1 MAQRARAKLGG
12 RWWCALPNQVCTAKN
27 FIKSEPERFG
37 GAEKKWQFG
46 DYNRADPSAHS
57 HPNGAVWAAEQQ
69 HPFLKDSTRPEV
81 SYRQN
86 RLTMFKSTL
95 LHASDGAQTF
105 RSGYKH
111 RRINFT
117 LLFGRS
123 SAAQDDWGGLG
134 AAPQIEAGSPRR
146 LV

>member
-1 MAQRARAKLGG
+1 MF
-12 RWWCALPNQVCTAKN
+12 PNQILRFRDLC
-27 FIKSEPERFG
+27 KSETEIFNG
-37 GAEKKWQFG
+37 VEKKWQFG

-57 HPNGAVWAAEQQ
+57 HLNGVVGAAEQQ
-69 HPFLKDSTRPEV
+69 HPFLKGSTRTEV
-81 SYRQN
+81 GYRQN

-117 LLFGRS
+117 LLFGRR
-123 SAAQDDWGGLG
+123 SAVQDDWGGLG
-134 AAPQIEAGSPRR
+134 APPQAEAGLPRR
-146 LV
+146 RENGEL